1 MNKVN
6 ISLALKN
13 IEEKIRQVHTLILS
27 KPQLRE
33 FVDTVHPI
41 PNAYNGGG
49 KIKLIVIGQDPTIV
63 NKASRKRIT
72 TVLDLDK
79 PGKMQRY
86 IFRLCEGLGINPL
99 KELYATNLFKNFF
112 EEPPSFASEVLG
124 KFVDL
129 WLPILKEEIS
139 LYPDTPVITLG
150 DDVLQYVTAADTDK
164 CVRNYWGYSENWR
177 MGVNLQYKHILP
189 NENQLGRLIF
199 PFPRQPSILKQF
211 YMERCETYLK
221 YISERKITKSQE
233 AA

>member
-1 MNKVN
+1 MNKIN
-6 ISLALKN
+6 ISLAVEH
-13 IEEKIRQVHTLILS
+13 IEEKIRQIHTLILS
-27 KPQLRE
+27 KPHLRE
-33 FVDTVHPI
+33 FVDTIHPI
-41 PNAYNGGG
+41 PNIYNGGG

-112 EEPPSFASEVLG
+112 EEPPSGSSEVLD
-124 KFVDL
+124 KFFEFWFPL
-129 WLPILKEEIS
+129 LKEEIS
-139 LYPDTPVITLG
+139 LFPDTPLITLG
-150 DDVLQYVTAADTDK
+150 DNVLEFVTANNTDK
-164 CVRNYWGYSENWR
+164 CVRNYWGYCENWR
-177 MGVNLQYKHILP
+177 MGASLPFKHILP
-189 NENQLGRLIF
+189 NENLLGRPIF

-211 YMERCETYLK
+211 YNERCKSYLENTYK
-221 YISERKITKSQE
+221 RMKIESHE